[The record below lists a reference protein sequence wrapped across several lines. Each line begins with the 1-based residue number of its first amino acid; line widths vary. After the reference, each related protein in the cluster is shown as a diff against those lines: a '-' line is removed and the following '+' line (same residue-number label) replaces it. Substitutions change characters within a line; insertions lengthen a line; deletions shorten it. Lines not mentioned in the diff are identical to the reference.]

1 MDEMYQNILAIKAR
15 VILEEIKYD
24 KGVTELELKMAR
36 TEYKIER
43 DNLVRLGVDVQGL
56 NLPRTIKEKFLKYI
70 LI

>member
-1 MDEMYQNILAIKAR
+1 MYQNILAIKAR